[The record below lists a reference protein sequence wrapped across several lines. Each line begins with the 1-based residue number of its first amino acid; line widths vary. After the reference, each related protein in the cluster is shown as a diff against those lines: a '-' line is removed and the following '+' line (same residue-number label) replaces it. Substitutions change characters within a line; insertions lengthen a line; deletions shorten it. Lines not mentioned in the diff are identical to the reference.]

1 MIRKQLFKLI
11 KQFEKEPHR
20 TFKMKHIVTEIES
33 PMDRLN
39 TS

>member
-20 TFKMKHIVTEIES
+20 TFKNETYNNWNQKSNGLVKH
-33 PMDRLN
+33 
-39 TS
+39 